1 MGTPFYCR
9 APREL
14 FCPGEVFAVGT
25 MEVKVIATP
34 GHTPGSCCFLVRDGE
49 EEILFSGDTLF
60 ARSVGRCD
68 LPGGDGE
75 ALDRSLGLLAL
86 LPDALRVFPGHG
98 PGTTIGEERAQN
110 PFWPR

>member
-1 MGTPFYCR
+1 
-9 APREL
+9 
-14 FCPGEVFAVGT
+14 
-25 MEVKVIATP
+25 
-34 GHTPGSCCFLVRDGE
+34 
-49 EEILFSGDTLF
+49 LFSGDTLF

-68 LPGGDGE
+68 LPGGDEG
-75 ALDRSLGLLAL
+75 ALERSLGLLAL